1 MVSEGDGTYIVFG
14 YGSLIF
20 KPPPHAIKR
29 TPGFLKGCVRR
40 FAHSSTDHRGVP
52 EAPGRVVTLVHTE
65 DWVKFSGA
73 DPFPEGDV
81 VWGVAWTVDP
91 KHAVEVKAYLDHREK
106 EGYNE
111 ENIDVWDVIDGE
123 ERIVVPKAT
132 VYVGRPDN
140 PSFIGS
146 EPLGVLADRIWRSEG
161 PSGRNKDYLYK
172 LAESIRELAPQS
184 TDSYLFALEKMVQ
197 ALDSPEYDSR
207 LPPTASPS

>member
-1 MVSEGDGTYIVFG
+1 MVTEGDRTYIVFG

-40 FAHSSTDHRGVP
+40 FAHSSTDHRGTP
-52 EAPGRVVTLVHTE
+52 EAPGRVVTLIHTG
-65 DWVKFSGA
+65 DWARFSGS
-73 DPFPEGDV
+73 DPFPEEDV
-81 VWGVAWTVDP
+81 VWGVAWTIDP
-91 KHAVEVKAYLDHREK
+91 KYAVEVKAYLDYREK

-111 ENIDVWDVIDGE
+111 EGIDVWDIVDGE

-146 EPLGVLADRIWRSEG
+146 EPLDVLADRIWRSEG
-161 PSGRNKDYLYK
+161 PSGRNKDYLFK
-172 LAESIRELAPQS
+172 LAESVRELAPQS
-184 TDSYLFALEKMVQ
+184 ADSYLFALEKTVQ
-197 ALDSPEYDSR
+197 ALDARNS
-207 LPPTASPS
+207 L